1 MRKIVWLAWYWLAQ
15 YPFMI
20 KVYFANPLIDF
31 TEARRLANNRAII
44 RYNRRSQEDVHS
56 LSKIIA
62 FDIEATGL
70 KADFAYLLSAAFG
83 DVNEDKITVHT
94 LPEGKLANEGRLV
107 RVVAERIQEADV
119 LVSYYGKGYDIPF
132 LNAKML
138 EYDLPVLPNI
148 PHVDLYFTVKHTLAI
163 SRKSLANIAYFTR
176 AKSSKTAVEGRLWK
190 AAMIG
195 DKKALAE
202 IARHNIADVQ
212 VLKEVYNKLRPLVRQ
227 HPRVNGYGPCRT
239 CGSEKLQRRGI
250 AITQLKSQRQ
260 RVQCQKCG
268 SWDLRSM

>member
-1 MRKIVWLAWYWLAQ
+1 MSRIV
-15 YPFMI
+15 
-20 KVYFANPLIDF
+20 
-31 TEARRLANNRAII
+31 
-44 RYNRRSQEDVHS
+44 
-56 LSKIIA
+56 A

-83 DVNEDKITVHT
+83 DVNKNDIDVYV
-94 LPEGKLANEGRLV
+94 LPGGKLSNEVQLV
-107 RVVAERIQEADV
+107 RTVAERVQEADV

-148 PHVDLYFTVKHTLAI
+148 PHVDLYWTVKHNLAI
-163 SRKSLANIAYFTR
+163 SRKSLQNVAYFIR

-202 IARHNIADVQ
+202 IALHNIADVQ

-227 HPRVNGYGPCRT
+227 HPRVNGFGPCRT
-239 CGSEKLQRRGI
+239 CGNEKLQRRGL

-268 SWDLRSM
+268 SWDLRPLDNVA